1 MPTAQRS
8 SPFLFR
14 PPSFETEEHT
24 QRARTFWRIAW
35 AVLSVFTFI
44 SVGFVLLE
52 PSSFA
57 RRLGTNVVLWGVVLS
72 LLAINRRGKT
82 RAASW
87 LFILALIVISGQ
99 RAWVSGG
106 VDSPIIPFFLIFVVM
121 AGLLL
126 EKQGGIIVGALCIA
140 VYAGLVLAANAG
152 FLPPAQYSYPPR
164 VMFLYMILFVAL
176 TLILE
181 SMIAWTF
188 RDSLARA
195 EQQFQERLRA
205 EESQRVSERQFASV
219 FEYAATGKALVSRDG
234 RFLKVNRAFCRITG
248 YNAEEMQAR
257 TFQDIT
263 YEQDLQPDLDSVER
277 LLAGEIE
284 SYEMDKRYIRK
295 DGRITWVHLSVSL
308 LRDDEGRPLH
318 FISQVQ
324 DIDEQKRADEALRK
338 IHASLAASE
347 ELLRHFIKHTPAA
360 VAMFDTGMRYLQ
372 ASDRWMTDYHLGEQ
386 NIIGRSHYDV
396 FPDIPERWKEIHQ
409 RVLRGA
415 AHQSEEEPFPRKDG
429 RMEWLQW
436 DVRPWYKAEGEIGG
450 LTMFTQVITA
460 RKEAQEELRR
470 NQEQLRDSEQRL
482 RLALDASQ
490 IAVWHQDDP
499 EHLAGDALL
508 LDLLA
513 LPAGPDGSI
522 SYDAVLARV
531 HPEDHAVVEMQA
543 QNLWSGRSGQADFRV
558 LRPDGTVR
566 YVHATGATVMG
577 DDGKVRRVV
586 GVTLDV
592 TERKKAEAERESLL
606 RELGK
611 RVKELRLLHATAVL
625 LQSDH
630 DDLNDLFATLVRSV
644 PDAWQFPEC
653 CEARIAF
660 GDVEAAT
667 PGWKDSPWKQSAP
680 IGTTDASGSIDVVYT
695 EARPEVDEGPFLRE
709 ERALITS
716 LSDMLQRYLELYKHR
731 KTLESLVETRTADL
745 RLAKEEAEAANR
757 AKGIFVANMS
767 HELRTP
773 MNAILG
779 YAQLL
784 ESDGGSSEASR
795 NKASIIRSS
804 GEHLLHL
811 LNDVLELSRI
821 EAGRVELHLARFD
834 LHTLLDDTVRMFQP
848 LADSRRNRL
857 TLDIAT
863 DVPRAIHGDARKVR
877 EVLINLVSN
886 AMKFTERGEV
896 SVNASV
902 QQREGRTAQLAIV
915 VQDTGRGIEEQD
927 LARIFA
933 AFQQTESGAQAG
945 GTGLGLSISRTFAEL
960 MGGSLTASSTPGK
973 GSAFAFTFAA
983 DVAEESFVAPSVA
996 AAPLR
1001 LSQDQ
1006 LGRRVLIADDVATN
1020 RDVLADL
1027 LTRTGFDVRLAETGE
1042 EAIAIEGVWHPDLVL
1057 MDLRMPGIGGVE
1069 AIRRLRARG
1078 SRAALVALT
1087 ASVVPEAKE
1096 QLKEA
1101 GADAILLKP
1110 YREGEIL
1117 TTIGSL
1123 LRAVYVEP
1131 AERRTSVR
1139 HAAEPLDESLRDLPG
1154 DLVDELRDALLEARA
1169 ETIESLGARI
1179 QEHSAPA
1186 AEKTLALARN
1196 FRYEELLDILERVRA
1211 R

>member
-1 MPTAQRS
+1 MPTAPRF

-14 PPSFETEEHT
+14 PPSFETEELT

-44 SVGFVLLE
+44 SAGFVLLE
-52 PSSFA
+52 PSSFG
-57 RRLGTNVVLWGVVLS
+57 RRLGTNLVLWGVVLP

-87 LFILALIVISGQ
+87 LFILALIFISAQ

-152 FLPPAQYSYPPR
+152 LVPPPQYSYPPR

-195 EQQFQERLRA
+195 EEQLQERLRA
-205 EESQRVSERQFASV
+205 EESKRVSERQFASA
-219 FEYAATGKALVSRDG
+219 FEYAAIGKALVSRDG
-234 RFLKVNRAFCRITG
+234 RFLMVNRAFCRMVG
-248 YNAEEMQAR
+248 YTAEELCAL

-263 YEQDLQPDLDSVER
+263 HIDDLEGDLDSVNH
-277 LLAGEIE
+277 LLEGRIE
-284 SYEMDKRYIRK
+284 TYEMDKRYIRK
-295 DGRITWVHLSVSL
+295 DGQITWGRLSVSL
-308 LRDDEGRPLH
+308 LRDDEGVPLH
-318 FISQVQ
+318 FISEIQ
-324 DIDEQKRADEALRK
+324 DVNEEKLAGE
-338 IHASLAASE
+338 SLAASE
-347 ELLRHFIKHTPAA
+347 ELLRHLIKHTPAA
-360 VAMFDTGMRYLQ
+360 VAMFDTEMRYLQ
-372 ASDRWMTDYHLGEQ
+372 ASDRWMTDYHLGDQ
-386 NIIGRSHYDV
+386 NIIGRSHYEV
-396 FPDIPERWKEIHQ
+396 FPDIPDRWKQIHQ

-415 AHQSEEEPFPRKDG
+415 ADQSDEEPFPRQDG
-429 RMEWLQW
+429 RMDWLQW
-436 DVRPWYKAEGEIGG
+436 DVRPWYKAGGEVGG
-450 LTMFTQVITA
+450 LTMFTQVITP
-460 RKEAQEELRR
+460 RIEAAEELRR
-470 NQEQLRDSEQRL
+470 KQEQLRDSEQRL
-482 RLALDASQ
+482 RLALDASR

-499 EHLAGDALL
+499 SHLAGDALL

-513 LPAGPDGSI
+513 LEAGPDGSI
-522 SYDAVLARV
+522 SYEAVLARV
-531 HPEDHAVVEMQA
+531 HPDDHAAVEMQA
-543 QNLWSGRSGQADFRV
+543 RNLWSGRSGHADFRV

-566 YVHATGATVMG
+566 YVHATGATIMG

-630 DDLNDLFATLVRSV
+630 DDLNELFGTLVRSV

-680 IGTTDASGSIDVVYT
+680 IGTTDASGSIDVIYT
-695 EARPEVDEGPFLRE
+695 AVRPEADEGPFLRE

-731 KTLESLVETRTADL
+731 KALESLVETRTADL
-745 RLAKEEAEAANR
+745 RLAKEEAEAANN

-784 ESDGGSSEASR
+784 ESDAGSSAASR

-821 EAGRVELHLARFD
+821 EAGRVELHVARFD
-834 LHTLLDDTVRMFQP
+834 LHTLLDDTMQMFRP

-857 TLDIAT
+857 RFEVAP
-863 DVPRAIHGDARKVR
+863 DVPHAIHGDARKVR
-877 EVLINLVSN
+877 EVMINLLSN
-886 AMKFTERGEV
+886 AMKFTEGGDV
-896 SVNASV
+896 WVKASAQQV
-902 QQREGRTAQLAIV
+902 QGGAARFAIV
-915 VQDTGRGIEEQD
+915 VADTGRGIEEQD

-933 AFQQTESGAQAG
+933 AFQQTQSGAEAG

-960 MGGSLTASSTPGK
+960 MGGTLTATSTPGM
-973 GSAFAFTFAA
+973 GSAFTFTFAA
-983 DVAEESFVAPSVA
+983 EVAEESLVASSVV

-1001 LSQDQ
+1001 LSHDQ
-1006 LGRRVLIADDVATN
+1006 LGRKVLIADDVATN
-1020 RDVLADL
+1020 REVLADL
-1027 LTRTGFDVRLAETGE
+1027 LTRTGFEVRLAETGE
-1042 EAIAIEGVWHPDLVL
+1042 EAIGIEELWHPDLVL

-1087 ASVVPEAKE
+1087 ASVLPEATE
-1096 QLKEA
+1096 QLRDA

-1110 YREGEIL
+1110 YHDGEIL
-1117 TTIGSL
+1117 TTIGCL
-1123 LRAVYVEP
+1123 LGAGYVQP
-1131 AERRTSVR
+1131 AERRASVSGG
-1139 HAAEPLDESLRDLPG
+1139 AAPLDESLRDLPG

-1169 ETIESLGARI
+1169 EAIESLGERI
-1179 QEHSAPA
+1179 QRHSPPA